1 MGIKNYDMSDKNDN
15 NNNST
20 TDIDDAVRVGGD

>member
-1 MGIKNYDMSDKNDN
+1 VNAQSPYYKAYNDNNN

-20 TDIDDAVRVGGD
+20 TYKAP